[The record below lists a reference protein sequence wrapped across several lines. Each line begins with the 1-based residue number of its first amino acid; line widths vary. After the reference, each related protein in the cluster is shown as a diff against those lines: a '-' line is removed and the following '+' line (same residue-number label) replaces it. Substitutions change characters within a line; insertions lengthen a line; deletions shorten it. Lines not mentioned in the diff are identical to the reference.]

1 MNLNYSIYSF
11 FHPIAQ
17 TNTTKF
23 DLKENENYIS
33 KQQST
38 DEMDILLKYMST

>member
-1 MNLNYSIYSF
+1 MYSF

-33 KQQST
+33 SGT
-38 DEMDILLKYMST
+38 PEMRWISYLNT